1 MLLAA
6 SWLVGE
12 QPVFPPDRLALASWF
27 YLVTAGSI
35 IGFSAYMV
43 LLQRTSAAMASSY
56 TFVNPLIGMLLGV
69 SLGGEVVSGT
79 EWAAA
84 GVVSA
89 GVVLLLAGRRG

>member
-1 MLLAA
+1 
-6 SWLVGE
+6 
-12 QPVFPPDRLALASWF
+12 
-27 YLVTAGSI
+27 
-35 IGFSAYMV
+35 V
-43 LLQRTSAAMASSY
+43 LLQRTSAATASSY

-69 SLGGEVVSGT
+69 SLGGEVVSGG